1 MTWGGWG
8 CRLWITCEGERPE
21 RRGEAQRGPAAALFS
36 FMDIYDVVAAI
47 GIGLVGVGCWLMY
60 PPLGLIAVGS
70 LLLVGAVGGARASGR
85 GGR

>member
-1 MTWGGWG
+1 MLGYVRSAWSAEVRT
-8 CRLWITCEGERPE
+8 L
-21 RRGEAQRGPAAALFS
+21 EAHPSALS
-36 FMDIYDVVAAI
+36 FCLEMDIYDVVAAV

-60 PPLGLIAVGS
+60 PPLGFIAVGS